1 MIGLIHTLLSLL
13 SLLFLS
19 TAHIHTTEA
28 FVVILPQNICT
39 NHQKRGLGVSVI
51 DTRLHHG
58 VETAIIIAG
67 TASVVAGAWV
77 LSINNNSSKQST
89 QQQAEYAAFEQ
100 ERARLAH
107 IEPKKTW
114 KEEELYPY
122 DGSHDDMKGPILLAV
137 KGDVFNVYKG
147 RSFYGPQGEYHIMAG
162 RDATRFLAKNS
173 LVEEHDENDKFISLN
188 IAEKANLEAWYWTLK
203 NKYECVGKLE
213 GYDPKS
219 TEM

>member
-1 MIGLIHTLLSLL
+1 MIGLIIHTLLSL

-19 TAHIHTTEA
+19 TTHVHTTEA
-28 FVVILPQNICT
+28 FIIIRPQNISI
-39 NHQKRGLGVSVI
+39 NKKRGLGVSVI

-77 LSINNNSSKQST
+77 LSINNNNSKQST

-100 ERARLAH
+100 ERARLAY
-107 IEPKKTW
+107 IEPKETW

-147 RSFYGPQGEYHIMAG
+147 RSFYGPEGEYHIMAG

-188 IAEKANLEAWYWTLK
+188 IAEKANLEAWYWILK